1 MNDNYLQ
8 VRNPQDLKKIANIN
22 LAIDK
27 AYDESNYY
35 VPPKELQAIKDFI
48 IKKSIFD
55 SYEEKENLNQKDNY
69 YFSKNVFEMVKKY
82 PWKVLKNEFSNIK
95 NIFEEADDK
104 LKFKLS
110 DIILNGPENVLKLTQ
125 NTQPAILTVSH
136 SIFSVLKD

>member
-48 IKKSIFD
+48 IEKSVFD
-55 SYEEKENLNQKDNY
+55 TYEEKENLNPRDNY
-69 YFSKNVFEMVKKY
+69 YFSKNVFEMMKKY

-95 NIFEEADDK
+95 NIFEEDYK
-104 LKFKLS
+104 SFENPKYYKGYSLG
-110 DIILNGPENVLKLTQ
+110 DI
-125 NTQPAILTVSH
+125 AA
-136 SIFSVLKD
+136 